1 MFMAIYKTKWFA
13 RWSRKNGLSDSSICA
28 AVSEMTN
35 GLYDANLG
43 GGLYKKR
50 IAKQGQGKSGGFRT
64 LLASNFGNR
73 WFFMYGFEKNQRS
86 NIDKDEED
94 ALKLLA
100 EKFLALSN
108 KEIEQATQSD
118 EFIEVNCNENK

>member
-1 MFMAIYKTKWFA
+1 MVIYKTKWFA

-50 IAKQGQGKSGGFRT
+50 IAKQGHGKSGGFRT
-64 LLASNFGNR
+64 LLASNLGNR

-100 EKFLALSN
+100 EKLLALSN
-108 KEIEQATQSD
+108 KEIEQATQSG
-118 EFIEVNCNENK
+118 EFIEVNCDENK

>member
-1 MFMAIYKTKWFA
+1 MAIYKTKWFA

-100 EKFLALSN
+100 EKLLALSN

>member
-1 MFMAIYKTKWFA
+1 
-13 RWSRKNGLSDSSICA
+13 
-28 AVSEMTN
+28 MTN

>member
-1 MFMAIYKTKWFA
+1 MVIYKTKWFA

>member
-1 MFMAIYKTKWFA
+1 MAICKTKWFA

>member
-1 MFMAIYKTKWFA
+1 MSIYKTKWFA
-13 RWSRKNGLSDSSICA
+13 RWSRKNGLNDSSICA
-28 AVSEMTN
+28 AVSEMMG

-50 IAKQGQGKSGGFRT
+50 IAKQGQGKSGVFRT
-64 LLASNFGNR
+64 LLASNFGEL

-86 NIDKDEED
+86 NIDKDEEA

-100 EKFLALSN
+100 QQFLAFTQTQIN
-108 KEIEQATQSD
+108 QATTAG
-118 EFIEVNCNENK
+118 ELIKVNCDENP

>member
-1 MFMAIYKTKWFA
+1 MAIYKTKWFA

-50 IAKQGQGKSGGFRT
+50 IAKQGHGKSGGFRT
-64 LLASNFGNR
+64 LLASNLGNR

-100 EKFLALSN
+100 EKLLALSN
-108 KEIEQATQSD
+108 KEIEQATQSG
-118 EFIEVNCNENK
+118 EFIEVNCDENK

>member
-1 MFMAIYKTKWFA
+1 MVIYKTKWFA

-50 IAKQGQGKSGGFRT
+50 IAKQGHGKSGGFRT

-100 EKFLALSN
+100 EKLLALSN
-108 KEIEQATQSD
+108 KEIEQATQSG
-118 EFIEVNCNENK
+118 EFIEVNCDENK

>member
-1 MFMAIYKTKWFA
+1 MAIYKTKWFA
-13 RWSRKNGLSDSSICA
+13 RWSRKHGLSNSSICD

-64 LLASNFGNR
+64 LLASNFGDR

-100 EKFLALSN
+100 EKFLALRN
-108 KEIEQATQSD
+108 KEIEQAMQSG
-118 EFIEVNCNENK
+118 EFIEVNCDENK

>member
-1 MFMAIYKTKWFA
+1 MAIYKTKWFA
-13 RWSRKNGLSDSSICA
+13 RWSRKNGLSDNSICA

-50 IAKQGQGKSGGFRT
+50 IAKQGPGKSGGFRT

-100 EKFLALSN
+100 EKLLALSN
-108 KEIEQATQSD
+108 KEIEQATQSG

>member
-1 MFMAIYKTKWFA
+1 MSIYKTKWFA
-13 RWSRKNGLSDSSICA
+13 RWSRKNGLNDSIICA
-28 AVSEMTN
+28 AVSEMMG

-64 LLASNFGNR
+64 LLASNFGDH
-73 WFFMYGFEKNQRS
+73 WFFMYGFDKNQRS
-86 NIDKDEED
+86 NIDKDEET

-100 EKFLALSN
+100 QQFLAFTQTQIN
-108 KEIEQATQSD
+108 QATTAGELIKINYD
-118 EFIEVNCNENK
+118 ENP

>member
-1 MFMAIYKTKWFA
+1 MAIYKTKWFA

>member
-1 MFMAIYKTKWFA
+1 MAIYKTKWFA
-13 RWSRKNGLSDSSICA
+13 RWSRKNRLNDSSICA

-64 LLASNFGNR
+64 LLASNFGDR
-73 WFFMYGFEKNQRS
+73 WFFIYGFEKNQRS

-108 KEIEQATQSD
+108 KEIEQATQSG
-118 EFIEVNCNENK
+118 EFLEVNCDENK